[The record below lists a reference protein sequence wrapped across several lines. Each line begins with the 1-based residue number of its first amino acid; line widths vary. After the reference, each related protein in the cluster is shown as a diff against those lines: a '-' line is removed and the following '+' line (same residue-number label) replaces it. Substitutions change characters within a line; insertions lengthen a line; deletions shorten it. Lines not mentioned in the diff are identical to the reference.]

1 MTKMPDARTVS
12 LFRNGKNQAIRIP
25 KGWEMPGEEARLVR
39 DGERLVIEPIKPVPE
54 RSTRSLV
61 EWLKTQEPLA
71 EEDRFPDDIDEGLL
85 PLEPVTV
92 FDDWKD
98 D

>member
-25 KGWEMPGEEARLVR
+25 KGWEIPGEEARLIK
-39 DGERLVIEPIKPVPE
+39 DGDRLVLEAIEPVPE

-61 EWLKTQEPLA
+61 EWLKTLEPLDPS
-71 EEDRFPDDIDEGLL
+71 EEPWEDPEDL
-85 PLEPVTV
+85 PLGPVTA

-98 D
+98 E